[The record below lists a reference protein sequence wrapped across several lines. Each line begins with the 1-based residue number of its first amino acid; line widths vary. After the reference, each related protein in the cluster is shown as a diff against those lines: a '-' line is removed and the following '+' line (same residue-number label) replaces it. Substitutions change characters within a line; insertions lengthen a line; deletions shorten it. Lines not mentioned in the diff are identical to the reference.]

1 MVEEYKRL
9 RQRDS
14 TGGSVGMATHP
25 PMGNV
30 VPTSCTLDVLFFPS
44 LPSLYRSTPSL
55 SPSSLL
61 TSSLFILVLFPLLFP
76 PSSSH
81 PLSSPFL
88 PPSFIPLPPLRD
100 HKIFMEDYCASVGEH
115 DTSLRGHGTHAL
127 HRRGQETTCDGH
139 VTSLEP
145 DCLHTMCLFLT
156 WLR

>member
-14 TGGSVGMATHP
+14 TGGSVGMATHR

-30 VPTSCTLDVLFFPS
+30 VPASCTRDVLFFPFPHCTI
-44 LPSLYRSTPSL
+44 LPPSL

-127 HRRGQETTCDGH
+127 HRRGQETTCDSH
-139 VTSLEP
+139 VTSL
-145 DCLHTMCLFLT
+145 
-156 WLR
+156 